1 MTPQEKLR
9 AFFSITFLN
18 IWWVAI
24 WGISYLAIE
33 MVAKKNKAVEL
44 LIYIAM
50 MIIVISAL
58 IVYPELIPHV

>member
-33 MVAKKNKAVEL
+33 MVAQKNKAVEL
-44 LIYIAM
+44 FIYITL
-50 MIIVISAL
+50 MIIVIGTL
-58 IVYPELIPHV
+58 IVYPDLIPNV